1 MSLLDRAARFIDDVL
16 LLPEDVRSAVE
27 EAERALG
34 EGEPERAEYL
44 LRDVLEDRPS
54 LLRARQGLALALR
67 AQNDIEGARA
77 ILAVSR
83 QLDPDEPEVALLS
96 ARLALE
102 AGDVAV
108 AVEESRDA
116 ARRLA
121 REGGPAFADAC
132 VIRARAERARGR
144 PDRAARELRK
154 AVAAEPELESLRLE
168 LAEALAESGRGAAA
182 AGALRGVEVASLN
195 PAVATRIGVA
205 LYRAGEE
212 RRARE
217 LLERGADAGNPE
229 ALRTLALSL
238 LARGLHDEAEAR
250 ARLAIAKGGGPP
262 ALSTLAEVLVSEGRS
277 RDATEAL
284 LTASEALGG
293 DAEMLRRA
301 ARISPLDDASL
312 LERIADRLDGVSPEE
327 PAARAARAWGALVA
341 GALDRAQTL
350 ADTDA
355 RGEPRLLLAQAAV
368 QVRRADPLAALQALG
383 RASRLPEEDRPR
395 ARAIRRDA
403 LRLLWRGTTEDV
415 DLAAAIDEVARFA
428 QEQELHDVQRRAQV
442 LRDEL
447 DRPLLLAILGEF
459 NAGKSTLVNAFVGA
473 DVAPT
478 GILPTTATL
487 NVLRGGAE
495 RRVRLVRKDGT
506 TREGDYDQLKQ
517 MLEDAEEEETAIDH
531 VEIVLPSELLERVWI
546 LDTPGSN
553 APVPEHEAL
562 AAEALRRADAAL
574 WIFDSGQ
581 AGKATEGKILKA
593 IRASRR
599 HVVAALNKVDRLKP
613 EQLQKIH
620 ESLAEE
626 LPEIG
631 DSVVALSAK
640 RALKSRLKGDDEGWE
655 ASGFPRLLERL
666 EIDVFNRSRQLKRRA
681 CGGRLL
687 ALLDDALATEEDAV
701 ATSEQELAELA
712 DVEEPLA
719 KARLRLLDT
728 VDEAVS
734 AFDQT
739 QTEAFEAAAV
749 EVLSFVRPRTNRLGR
764 HGADLEDR
772 AFLAEVIEARLDRAL
787 SEAERALIARVRG
800 LLAEPT
806 ARLGLSPDSLERRVR
821 GSVSPALARFAG
833 FQSGVL
839 AGGALRRFF
848 EDELPRAELAKEPLA
863 EALMMARAHPR
874 ERLRPALREALDA
887 LGDELERERQR
898 RVEEVREGR
907 EQLRDRLYE
916 PLRALREV
924 LEELVD

>member
-16 LLPEDVRSAVE
+16 LLPDDVRDAVE
-27 EAERALG
+27 EAEKALE
-34 EGEPERAEYL
+34 EGEAAHAEGL
-44 LRDVLEDRPS
+44 LRDVLVERPS

-67 AQNDIEGARA
+67 AQGDVAGARA

-102 AGDVAV
+102 AGDVAL

-121 REGGPAFADAC
+121 RDGGARFAEAC

-154 AVAAEPELESLRLE
+154 ALAAEPDEVQLRLE
-168 LAEALAESGRGAAA
+168 LVLALAEAGRGTAA
-182 AGALRGVEVASLN
+182 AGAMRGLDDETLDAE
-195 PAVATRIGVA
+195 VATRIGVA
-205 LYRAGEE
+205 LQAAGEG
-212 RRARE
+212 RRALE
-217 LLERGADAGNPE
+217 LLERGADAGLPD
-229 ALRTLALSL
+229 ALRTLALL
-238 LARGLHDEAEAR
+238 RMARGELDAAEAR
-250 ARLAIAKGGGPP
+250 ARLAVARGGGPP
-262 ALSTLAEVLVSEGRS
+262 ALAALAEVLTRRGKS
-277 RDATEAL
+277 RDAAEAL
-284 LTASEALGG
+284 VVASEAAGG
-293 DAEMLRRA
+293 DPELLRRA
-301 ARISPLDDASL
+301 ARIAPLDEGPA
-312 LERIADRLDGVSPEE
+312 LERIADRLDLVAPGDVS
-327 PAARAARAWGALVA
+327 AHAARAWAALAANRLERAEALASRDAAEPRLGLARAQVHVA
-341 GALDRAQTL
+341 RARPLDALQVLGQLGALDP
-350 ADTDA
+350 AD
-355 RGEPRLLLAQAAV
+355 RE
-368 QVRRADPLAALQALG
+368 
-383 RASRLPEEDRPR
+383 R
-395 ARAIRRDA
+395 ARAIRREA
-403 LRLLWRGTTEDV
+403 LRRLWRGDAEV

-428 QEQELHDVQRRAQV
+428 DEQELTEVERRARA

-495 RRVRLVRKDGT
+495 RRVRVVRKDGT
-506 TREGDYDQLKQ
+506 TSEGEYEQLKA
-517 MLEDAEEEETAIDH
+517 MLEDAEESETTVDH

-581 AGKATEGKILKA
+581 AGKATEGKILGA

-599 HVVAALNKVDRLKP
+599 HVVAALNKVDRLQP
-613 EQLQKIH
+613 EQLEKIH
-620 ESLAEE
+620 EALGKE
-626 LPEIG
+626 LPEVA
-631 DSVVALSAK
+631 DAVVPLSAK
-640 RALKSRLKGDDEGWE
+640 RALKARLAGDDEAWE

-666 EIDVFNRSRQLKRRA
+666 EQDVFGRSRFLKRRA
-681 CGGRLL
+681 CGGRLI
-687 ALLDDALATEEDAV
+687 ALLDDALLSEQDAMAATERAV
-701 ATSEQELAELA
+701 AELTAAET
-712 DVEEPLA
+712 PLA
-719 KARLRLLDT
+719 ASRGRLLDL
-728 VDEAVS
+728 VDDAIAAFEA
-734 AFDQT
+734 AQA
-739 QTEAFEAAAV
+739 QAFEAAAV
-749 EVLSFVRPRTNRLGR
+749 EVLSFVRPRTNRFAR

-772 AFLAEVIEARLDRAL
+772 AFLAEVIEGRL
-787 SEAERALIARVRG
+787 ERAMGASERRLVAQMRG
-800 LLAEPT
+800 LLAEP
-806 ARLGLSPDSLERRVR
+806 AGALGLDAAALDGRVR
-821 GSVSPALARFAG
+821 GAVAPVMARFRG
-833 FQSGVL
+833 FQEGVL

-848 EDELPRAELAKEPLA
+848 EDDLPHAELAKEPLA
-863 EALMMARAHPR
+863 EALMGARAHPR
-874 ERLRPALREALDA
+874 ERLRPELREALRGLGDA
-887 LGDELERERQR
+887 LEAHRQARILEVQA
-898 RVEEVREGR
+898 EG